1 MLCDLQ
7 RVAERDTDLGAEPFK
22 AAAARL
28 LRDQFLLRERVGD
41 REALRLVS
49 NHYDYF
55 ENLFD
60 ALGWSLRRDDD
71 FGVIGILPGEGQTR
85 ARLRLIDTLIV
96 LCLRLLYEE
105 GFDHF
110 EVRDGCVFTESQTLI
125 ERYESLFTGRSLP
138 PKTELRDLL
147 ARLRRQRLIDI
158 GENDEQG
165 LPRLRILPT
174 IRWVTGPGVQ
184 DRIAAFAGQSDD
196 DEGADQ
202 AGDESSDDEVG
213 EEQEP

>member
-1 MLCDLQ
+1 MLRDLQ
-7 RVAERDTDLGAEPFK
+7 RVAERDTDHGAEPFK

-55 ENLFD
+55 ESLFD

-71 FGVIGILPGEGQTR
+71 FGVIGILPDEGQTR

-105 GFDHF
+105 GFDRF

-125 ERYESLFTGRSLP
+125 ERYESLFTGR
-138 PKTELRDLL
+138 
-147 ARLRRQRLIDI
+147 RLRRRPIFAI
-158 GENDEQG
+158 CS
-165 LPRLRILPT
+165 
-174 IRWVTGPGVQ
+174 PGCDATDWSTSAKATSRGCRACVSCRRSAGSPARAC
-184 DRIAAFAGQSDD
+184 RIASRHSPDSRTMTRAPTRP
-196 DEGADQ
+196 ETNHP
-202 AGDESSDDEVG
+202 VMR
-213 EEQEP
+213 

>member
-1 MLCDLQ
+1 MLRDLQ

-55 ENLFD
+55 ESLFD

-85 ARLRLIDTLIV
+85 ARLRLLDTLIV

-105 GFDHF
+105 GFDRF

-174 IRWVTGPGVQ
+174 IRWVTGPAVLERVG
-184 DRIAAFAGQSDD
+184 AFAGQPD

-202 AGDESSDDEVG
+202 AGDESSGDEAG
-213 EEQEP
+213 EEQET